1 MPTTQCDLA
10 ALPGKSGRDRR
21 PAADGNDGSIIWL
34 VRMQALA
41 RLARTSIVPPL
52 RAAMSSKAS
61 AERIE
66 ELRANIDAIRQEVS
80 AAAKGKGKEVR

>member
-1 MPTTQCDLA
+1 
-10 ALPGKSGRDRR
+10 
-21 PAADGNDGSIIWL
+21 
-34 VRMQALA
+34 
-41 RLARTSIVPPL
+41 
-52 RAAMSSKAS
+52 MSSKAS